1 MADRV
6 KMSRSDR
13 AKQFAPFDAL
23 KGLHEAIK
31 LKEFEHEMIAK
42 NEMSEDEIKII
53 SNELS
58 KIEKGDKVKV
68 KFFRDGHMVD
78 LEGASQI
85 NVIEQSIKVGAFIVF
100 FDDIKEIKILEKS
113 QKNQ

>member
-1 MADRV
+1 
-6 KMSRSDR
+6 
-13 AKQFAPFDAL
+13 
-23 KGLHEAIK
+23 
-31 LKEFEHEMIAK
+31 MIAK
-42 NEMSEDEIKII
+42 NDMSEDEIKII

-58 KIEKGDKVKV
+58 KIEKGDKVKL
-68 KFFRDGHMVD
+68 KFFRDGHIVD

-85 NVIEQSIKVGAFIVF
+85 NVIEQSIKVGSFIVF